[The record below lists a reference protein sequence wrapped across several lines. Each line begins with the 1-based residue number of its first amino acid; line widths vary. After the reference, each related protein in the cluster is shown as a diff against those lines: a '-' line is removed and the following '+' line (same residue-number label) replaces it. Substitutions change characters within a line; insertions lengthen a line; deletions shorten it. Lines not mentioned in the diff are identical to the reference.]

1 MEIYFE
7 LAYSSYGTEIF
18 STTQYRLPLFSWFEL
33 LININPRR
41 AAFSLKN
48 WFMVASSPCDLALST
63 PFTPI
68 QDLRRSKTAVS
79 K

>member
-33 LININPRR
+33 FVNINLRR
-41 AAFSLKN
+41 AAFSLKKIG
-48 WFMVASSPCDLALST
+48 L
-63 PFTPI
+63 
-68 QDLRRSKTAVS
+68 
-79 K
+79 